1 MDWVNPNTSDSI
13 EDDMSSLA
21 AGFSARMHKRVAS
34 TQGETT
40 PSSKVSGKKRPKRS
54 VPNEEA

>member
-21 AGFSARMHKRVAS
+21 AGFAVRMHKRVAS
-34 TQGETT
+34 T
-40 PSSKVSGKKRPKRS
+40 
-54 VPNEEA
+54 